1 MDIIDAVRNCH
12 QAIRI
17 EKQIMRLIMAEDD
30 LWAIEQLEKRRQKWA
45 KEVNKWK
52 KIALDQ
58 VGLEQFQNIQRAL
71 LSGEL

>member
-17 EKQIMRLIMAEDD
+17 ANGIMKQIMDEDD
-30 LWAIEQLEKRRQKWA
+30 LWAINQLENRRQKWV
-45 KEVNKWK
+45 KEANKWK

-58 VGLEQFQNIQRAL
+58 IGLEQFQNIQRAL
-71 LSGEL
+71 LKGEL